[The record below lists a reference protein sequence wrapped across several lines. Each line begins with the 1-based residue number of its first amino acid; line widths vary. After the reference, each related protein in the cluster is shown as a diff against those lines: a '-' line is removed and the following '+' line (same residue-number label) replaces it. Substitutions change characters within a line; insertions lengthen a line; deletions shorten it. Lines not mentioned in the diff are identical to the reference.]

1 MNEHRRVDDTG
12 ELRNRVVARVMT
24 LRQFAVVLSLA
35 LTIVTLLQTIGLKF
49 VADSYIDQRV
59 KIHNGDSK
67 AHEGTI
73 AQAVQNGD
81 RLNGQF
87 EGLRREIADATKAMN
102 DTNQRLAR
110 IEGALQARPVGR

>member
-12 ELRNRVVARVMT
+12 GVSQRPVARVMT
-24 LRQFAVVLSLA
+24 LRQFSVVLGLA

-49 VADSYIDQRV
+49 VADSYIDQRI

-73 AQAVQNGD
+73 AQAVQDGD
-81 RLNGQF
+81 RLHQQLQ
-87 EGLRREIADATKAMN
+87 ELRRDIADATKAMN

-110 IEGALQARPVGR
+110 LEGALQARPVGR